1 MSSACSASASRW
13 PTGVRGLRSRPLHS
27 SPLLSSTH
35 SWRCKRLARL
45 NENVVGVPRI
55 QRDCRVSCSSSSSGS
70 NRDGSS
76 IGSEPQDDSPQEAEE
91 VPRAPKKSRGR
102 KKKATEPLES
112 AAPTSTD
119 IQSGNK
125 KGELIFTLERFGY
138 GWGEEILPR
147 LDVTYASVREGKATL
162 PASNLEE
169 LLEQCGVHEGE
180 VERVLNAASTWR
192 VTKGGRHLIDKR
204 RRLRI
209 KESLP
214 DLFRLCSSL
223 GVSTGGFGTL
233 VMAVPEVLVPG
244 VAKQWDRM
252 FVIWACHQL
261 QLCQLEEEM
270 MAEVDYWC
278 ERQVEE
284 ERRNRLTADKRQRLE
299 HLNFEWG
306 FIDGA
311 WERNF
316 DELVE
321 YYLENGDCLVDPGTS
336 LGEWCKM
343 QRMYYKDSKLPEWI
357 VSRLKVIDFVWT
369 VEEEPQPVADT
380 VEYGGFTDTYASKL
394 DMGIESEREQTY
406 QRELAWHQNVRD
418 LERFINRHGHSD
430 VPKAWGLNTSL
441 GAWVSWLR
449 QRKQE
454 DRLSGAQIRS
464 VESVGFEWELSE
476 ASGKRRP
483 RAYGNGSGRKEDG
496 HKAVETVRRGASA
509 STREKPGKNGGARN
523 SSADPSSV
531 IAQEM
536 L

>member
-1 MSSACSASASRW
+1 
-13 PTGVRGLRSRPLHS
+13 
-27 SPLLSSTH
+27 
-35 SWRCKRLARL
+35 
-45 NENVVGVPRI
+45 
-55 QRDCRVSCSSSSSGS
+55 
-70 NRDGSS
+70 
-76 IGSEPQDDSPQEAEE
+76 
-91 VPRAPKKSRGR
+91 
-102 KKKATEPLES
+102 
-112 AAPTSTD
+112 
-119 IQSGNK
+119 
-125 KGELIFTLERFGY
+125 
-138 GWGEEILPR
+138 
-147 LDVTYASVREGKATL
+147 
-162 PASNLEE
+162 
-169 LLEQCGVHEGE
+169 
-180 VERVLNAASTWR
+180 
-192 VTKGGRHLIDKR
+192 
-204 RRLRI
+204 
-209 KESLP
+209 
-214 DLFRLCSSL
+214 
-223 GVSTGGFGTL
+223 
-233 VMAVPEVLVPG
+233 
-244 VAKQWDRM
+244 
-252 FVIWACHQL
+252 
-261 QLCQLEEEM
+261 M

-531 IAQEM
+531 LETRPWRHGPLFNADAHSREP
-536 L
+536 LFERFGKL